1 MKTLAHFD
9 SKKTA
14 VLVTD
19 ASPYGLGAVLAQRE
33 ALGEERPIAFVSRSL
48 VTAERNYSQLDKEAL
63 AVVFGV
69 TCFKKYLWGQQFEIA
84 TDHKPLLGLLAPNK
98 RSQSLSHLDYAAG
111 HSSCWA
117 MIMC

>member
-1 MKTLAHFD
+1 M
-9 SKKTA
+9 
-14 VLVTD
+14 LVTD

-69 TCFKKYLWGQQFEIA
+69 TRFKKYLWGQQFEIA
-84 TDHKPLLGLLAPNK
+84 TDHKPLLGLLAPISDP
-98 RSQSLSHLDYAAG
+98 RVFLTSITLLATLPVG
-111 HSSCWA
+111 L
-117 MIMC
+117 

>member
-1 MKTLAHFD
+1 M
-9 SKKTA
+9 
-14 VLVTD
+14 LVTD

-33 ALGEERPIAFVSRSL
+33 ALGEERPIPFVSRSL

-69 TCFKKYLWGQQFEIA
+69 TRFKKYLWGQQFEIA

-98 RSQSLSHLDYAAG
+98 PIPESFSPRLRCWPLFLLGYDYVLK
-111 HSSCWA
+111 
-117 MIMC
+117 